1 MAQAVSQHGHDHA
14 HGHDHGHHDPQELK
28 MLGFWIFLITD
39 VVLFGTLF
47 ATYVVL
53 HNNTAGGPT
62 AHEIFEMPG
71 VIAETFIL
79 LTSSFTS
86 GLAVLA
92 MNAGKVK
99 QLISWLVVTWIL
111 GASFIF
117 LEVDEFIK
125 MVHEGF
131 NYGTSAFATSFVT
144 LVGTHGLHVSMGL
157 GWMLLIM
164 IQLAR
169 KGITDVT
176 RGKVNVISLYWH
188 FLDAVWI
195 FLLSVVYLMGVM

>member
-99 QLISWLVVTWIL
+99 QLIGWLIVTWIL
-111 GASFIF
+111 GAAFIF

-131 NYGTSAFATSFVT
+131 NYGTSAFATSFFT

>member
-1 MAQAVSQHGHDHA
+1 MAQAATHGHD

-28 MLGFWIFLITD
+28 LLGFWIFLITD

-53 HNNTAGGPT
+53 HHNTAGGPT
-62 AHEIFEMPG
+62 ASEIFEMPG

-92 MNAGKVK
+92 MNQGKVK
-99 QLISWLVVTWIL
+99 QLIAWLAVTWVL
-111 GASFIF
+111 GAAFIF

-131 NYGTSAFATSFVT
+131 NYGTSAFATSFFT

-164 IQLAR
+164 IQLGR

-176 RGKVNVISLYWH
+176 RGKVNVLSLYWH

>member
-1 MAQAVSQHGHDHA
+1 MAQAATHGHDH
-14 HGHDHGHHDPQELK
+14 HHDHGHHDPQELK
-28 MLGFWIFLITD
+28 LLGFWIFLITD

-53 HNNTAGGPT
+53 HHNTAGGPS
-62 AHEIFEMPG
+62 ASEIFEMPG

-92 MNAGKVK
+92 MNQGKVK
-99 QLISWLVVTWIL
+99 QLISWLAVTWVL
-111 GASFIF
+111 GAAFIF

-131 NYGTSAFATSFVT
+131 NFGTSAFATSFFT

-164 IQLAR
+164 IQLGR

-176 RGKVNVISLYWH
+176 RGKVNVLSLYWH

>member
-1 MAQAVSQHGHDHA
+1 MAQAATHGHDH
-14 HGHDHGHHDPQELK
+14 HHDHGHHDPQELK
-28 MLGFWIFLITD
+28 LLGFWIFLITD

-53 HNNTAGGPT
+53 HHNTAGGPT
-62 AHEIFEMPG
+62 ASEIFEMPG

-92 MNAGKVK
+92 MNQGKVK
-99 QLISWLVVTWIL
+99 QLIAWLAVTWVL
-111 GASFIF
+111 GAAFIF

-131 NYGTSAFATSFVT
+131 NYGTSAFATSFFT

-164 IQLAR
+164 IQLGR

-176 RGKVNVISLYWH
+176 RGKVNVLSLYWH

>member
-131 NYGTSAFATSFVT
+131 NYGTSAFATSFFT

>member
-1 MAQAVSQHGHDHA
+1 MAQAVSQHGHDA

-86 GLAVLA
+86 GVAVLA

-99 QLISWLVVTWIL
+99 QLISWLAVTWVL

-131 NYGTSAFATSFVT
+131 NFGTSAFATSFFT

>member
-99 QLISWLVVTWIL
+99 QLIGWLIVTWIL

-131 NYGTSAFATSFVT
+131 NYGTSAFATSFFT